1 VGFFVFAD
9 EVFVKEQIWGPPR
22 FMTVATTTE
31 IEERHSRE
39 AIEAE
44 IARFEE
50 RVQQLR
56 SGAITEEQFRPFRLK
71 HGTYG
76 QRQPGYQMLR
86 VKVAAGVLKPSQLR
100 VLARI
105 GDEYSTGRGH
115 LTTRENVQFHFV
127 KLENV
132 PAAMRLLADS
142 GLTTREACGNTV
154 RNVTACPVAGICS
167 GEAFDVTPYALGVS
181 RYLLRHP
188 DFHDLPRKFKIAF
201 SGCADD
207 GGCAVAGIHDVG
219 LIAQVWGSN
228 GTARRG
234 FKVLVGG
241 GLGSL
246 PTEAAVLA
254 DFLPEEELLPTIEAV
269 LRLFNEIGNRKNKF
283 KARLKFV
290 LREKG
295 IEELRRLVFEK
306 RKTSQA
312 PAEVFTVASQIRPA
326 LVSIAPAPLTPAP
339 ANGASDT
346 EYDRWAEH
354 NLMPQ
359 RQAGYGAIWIKLPA
373 GTFHSR
379 QMRVLA
385 DLLESQDLT
394 GVRIAINQDLVIPW
408 VPFDRVR
415 AIFNE
420 LHALDLAIPGARTI
434 SDVTG
439 CPGATTC
446 NLGITR
452 SLTLADVLSRE
463 LEGYS
468 DPEIQKLRIKI
479 SGCPNS
485 CGHHH
490 IADIGFYG
498 NARKIDDQQA
508 PFYQLLLGG
517 KVSAA
522 GAHFGRQI
530 MAVPARPIAAI
541 IRALLAFY
549 QQDRQPR
556 ESFSAWVTR
565 TPDSAI
571 VERLRPLVEV
581 TNSTEDIFLDWGDTE
596 TFSLKLGRGECA
608 A

>member
-1 VGFFVFAD
+1 MSVVALA
-9 EVFVKEQIWGPPR
+9 EV
-22 FMTVATTTE
+22 
-31 IEERHSRE
+31 EERHSRE

-44 IARFEE
+44 IVRFEE
-50 RVQQLR
+50 RAQQLR

-76 QRQPGYQMLR
+76 QRQPGFQMLR
-86 VKVAAGVLKPSQLR
+86 VKIAAGVLSPAQLR
-100 VLARI
+100 VLADI
-105 GDEYSTGRGH
+105 ADQYSTGRGH

-127 KLENV
+127 KLGNV
-132 PAAMRLLADS
+132 GAAMRLLADA

-154 RNVTACPVAGICS
+154 RNVTACPVAGICP
-167 GEAFDVTPYALGVS
+167 GEAFDVTPYALAVS

-201 SGCADD
+201 SGCEDD
-207 GGCAVAGIHDVG
+207 GACAVAGIHDVG
-219 LIAQVWGSN
+219 LIAQVRGNN
-228 GTARRG
+228 GTSRRG

-254 DFLPEEELLPTIEAV
+254 DFLPEEELLPTVEAI
-269 LRLFNEIGNRKNKF
+269 LRVFTETGNRKNKLM
-283 KARLKFV
+283 ARMKFV
-290 LREKG
+290 LRAKG
-295 IEELRRLVFEK
+295 IEEFRRLVAEK
-306 RKTSQA
+306 RKVSQA
-312 PAEVFTVASQIRPA
+312 PAETFVVPSPIRPS
-326 LVSIAPAPLTPAP
+326 LVTIAPLSSSAAETQ
-339 ANGASDT
+339 SDP

-354 NLMPQ
+354 NLMSQ

-373 GTFHSR
+373 GTLHSN
-379 QMRVLA
+379 QMRGVADVLEKNE
-385 DLLESQDLT
+385 LS
-394 GVRIAINQDLVIPW
+394 GVRIAVNQDLVIPW

-415 AIFNE
+415 AVYDE
-420 LHALDLAIPGARTI
+420 LRSLDLAIPGARTI

-463 LEGYS
+463 LDGYS

-498 NARKIDDQQA
+498 NVRKIGDQQA
-508 PFYQLLLGG
+508 PYYQLLLGG
-517 KVSAA
+517 RANADGVRFA
-522 GAHFGRQI
+522 RQI
-530 MAVPARPIAAI
+530 MSVPARPIPAI
-541 IRALLAFY
+541 IRELLAFY
-549 QQDRQPR
+549 QTDRQPA
-556 ESFSAWVTR
+556 ETFSAWVSR
-565 TPDSAI
+565 TPDKTI
-571 VERLRPLVEV
+571 KDRLLPLAEV
-581 TNSTEDIFLDWGDTE
+581 TATTEDLFVDWGDTE
-596 TFSLKLGRGECA
+596 TYSLKLGRGECVA
-608 A
+608 

>member
-1 VGFFVFAD
+1 
-9 EVFVKEQIWGPPR
+9 
-22 FMTVATTTE
+22 MTVATTTE
-31 IEERHSRE
+31 VEERHSRE

-50 RVQQLR
+50 RAQQLR
-56 SGAITEEQFRPFRLK
+56 RGEITEEQFRPFRLK

-76 QRQPGYQMLR
+76 QRQPGFQMLR
-86 VKVAAGVLKPSQLR
+86 VKVAAGVVTPAQLR
-100 VLARI
+100 ALAQI
-105 GDEYSTGRGH
+105 ADEYSTGRGH

-154 RNVTACPVAGICS
+154 RNVTSCPVAGICP

-207 GGCAVAGIHDVG
+207 GGCAAAGIHDVG
-219 LIAQVWGSN
+219 LIAQVRGIN

-269 LRLFNEIGNRKNKF
+269 LRVFSETGNRKNKL

-306 RKTSQA
+306 RKTVQS
-312 PAEVFTVASQIRPA
+312 PAEVFTVASPIRPA
-326 LVSIAPAPLTPAP
+326 LVTIAPLPLTS
-339 ANGASDT
+339 ASSNTPSDA
-346 EYDRWAEH
+346 EYERWADH
-354 NLMPQ
+354 NLMSQ
-359 RQAGYGAIWIKLPA
+359 RQPGYGAIWIKLPA
-373 GTFHSR
+373 GTFLSS
-379 QMRVLA
+379 QMRGLA
-385 DLLESQDLT
+385 DLLESHDLT

-408 VPFDRVR
+408 VSFDRVR
-415 AIFNE
+415 SIYND
-420 LHALDLAIPGARTI
+420 LRALDLALPGARTI

-463 LEGYS
+463 LAGYS

-498 NARKIDDQQA
+498 NVRKIADQQA
-508 PFYQLLLGG
+508 PYYQLLLGG
-517 KVSAA
+517 KVDSD
-522 GAHFGRQI
+522 GVRFGRQI
-530 MAVPARPIAAI
+530 MAVPARPIPTI
-541 IRALLAFY
+541 IRELLAFY
-549 QQDRQPR
+549 QQDRQSY
-556 ESFSAWVTR
+556 ESFSSWVAR
-565 TPDSAI
+565 IPDSAI
-571 VERLRPLVEV
+571 AERLRPLVEV
-581 TNSTEDIFLDWGDTE
+581 TGATEDVFLDWGDTE

>member
-1 VGFFVFAD
+1 
-9 EVFVKEQIWGPPR
+9 
-22 FMTVATTTE
+22 MTVATTTE

-50 RVQQLR
+50 RAQQLR

-76 QRQPGYQMLR
+76 QRQPGFQMLR

-100 VLARI
+100 VLAHI
-105 GDEYSTGRGH
+105 ADEYSTGRGH
-115 LTTRENVQFHFV
+115 LTTRENIQFHFV

-154 RNVTACPVAGICS
+154 RNVTACPVAGICP

-219 LIAQVWGSN
+219 LIAQVRGSN

-246 PTEAAVLA
+246 PTEAAVLT

-269 LRLFNEIGNRKNKF
+269 LRVFNETGNRKNKF

-312 PAEVFTVASQIRPA
+312 PTEIFTVPSPICPA
-326 LVSIAPAPLTPAP
+326 LVNISPAPLTLTLD
-339 ANGASDT
+339 NGASDAQ
-346 EYDRWAEH
+346 YDRWVEH

-359 RQAGYGAIWIKLPA
+359 RQTGYGAIWIKLPA

-379 QMRVLA
+379 QMRGLA
-385 DLLESQDLT
+385 DLLESEDLT
-394 GVRIAINQDLVIPW
+394 GVRIAVNQDLVIPW

-415 AIFNE
+415 AIYNG
-420 LHALDLAIPGARTI
+420 LRALDLAIPGARTI

-452 SLTLADVLSRE
+452 SLTLADELSRA
-463 LEGYS
+463 LEGYDDS
-468 DPEIQKLRIKI
+468 EIQKLRIKI

-498 NARKIDDQQA
+498 NMRKIEDQQA
-508 PFYQLLLGG
+508 PYYQLLLGG
-517 KVSAA
+517 KVNAD
-522 GAHFGRQI
+522 GVRFGRQI
-530 MAVPARPIAAI
+530 MAVPARPIPAI
-541 IRALLAFY
+541 IRELLAFY
-549 QQDRQPR
+549 QQDRQPD
-556 ESFSAWVTR
+556 ESFSTWVGR
-565 TPDSAI
+565 TPDKAI

-581 TNSTEDIFLDWGDTE
+581 TGSTEDIFLDWGDTE

>member
-1 VGFFVFAD
+1 
-9 EVFVKEQIWGPPR
+9 
-22 FMTVATTTE
+22 MTVATTTE
-31 IEERHSRE
+31 IEERHGRE

-50 RVQQLR
+50 SVKQRR

-76 QRQPGYQMLR
+76 QRQPGFQMLR

-100 VLARI
+100 VLAHI
-105 GDEYSTGRGH
+105 ADEYSTGRGH
-115 LTTRENVQFHFV
+115 LTTRENVQFHFL

-132 PAAMRLLADS
+132 PAAMRLLADC

-154 RNVTACPVAGICS
+154 RNVTACPIAGICP

-188 DFHDLPRKFKIAF
+188 DFHDLPRKFKIAL
-201 SGCADD
+201 SGCEDD
-207 GGCAVAGIHDVG
+207 GACAVAGIHDVG
-219 LIAQVWGSN
+219 LIAQVRGSN
-228 GTARRG
+228 GMARRG
-234 FKVLVGG
+234 FRVLVGG

-246 PTEAAVLA
+246 PTEAAVLT
-254 DFLPEEELLPTIEAV
+254 DFLPAEELLPTIEAV
-269 LRLFNEIGNRKNKF
+269 LRVFNETGNRKNKF

-295 IEELRRLVFEK
+295 VEELRRLVFEK

-312 PAEVFTVASQIRPA
+312 PAEVFTVPTPIRPA
-326 LVSIAPAPLTPAP
+326 LVTIAPAPLNRGPIGLEAD
-339 ANGASDT
+339 A

-354 NLMPQ
+354 NLLPQ

-373 GTFHSR
+373 GTFLSS
-379 QMRVLA
+379 QMRGLA
-385 DLLESQDLT
+385 DLLEKHELS

-415 AIFNE
+415 VIYDN
-420 LHALDLAIPGARTI
+420 LRALNLAIPGARTI

-463 LEGYS
+463 LAGYN

-485 CGHHH
+485 CGQHH

-498 NARKIDDQQA
+498 NVRKIGEQQA
-508 PFYQLLLGG
+508 PYYQLLLGG
-517 KVSAA
+517 RVNAE
-522 GAHFGRQI
+522 GVRFGRQI
-530 MAVPARPIAAI
+530 MAVPARPIPAI
-541 IRALLAFY
+541 LRELLAFY
-549 QQDRQPR
+549 QQDRQR
-556 ESFSAWVTR
+556 NESFSSWVGR
-565 TPDSAI
+565 TPDKSI
-571 VERLRPLVEV
+571 VERLRPLIEV
-581 TNSTEDIFLDWGDTE
+581 TSATEDIFLDWGDTE

>member
-1 VGFFVFAD
+1 
-9 EVFVKEQIWGPPR
+9 
-22 FMTVATTTE
+22 MTVATTTE
-31 IEERHSRE
+31 VEERHSRE

-50 RVQQLR
+50 RVHQLR
-56 SGAITEEQFRPFRLK
+56 RGEITEQQFRPFRLK

-76 QRQPGYQMLR
+76 QRQPGFQMLR
-86 VKVAAGVLKPSQLR
+86 VKIAAGVLKPSQLR

-105 GDEYSTGRGH
+105 ADEYSTGRGH

-132 PAAMRLLADS
+132 PVAMRLLADC

-154 RNVTACPVAGICS
+154 RNVTACPVAGICP

-207 GGCAVAGIHDVG
+207 GGCAVAGIHDIG
-219 LIAQVWGSN
+219 LIAQVRGSN
-228 GTARRG
+228 GTEHRG

-246 PTEAAVLA
+246 PTESAVLA

-269 LRLFNEIGNRKNKF
+269 LRVFKETGNRKNKF

-295 IEELRRLVFEK
+295 IAELRRLIFEK

-312 PAEVFTVASQIRPA
+312 PAEVFTVASPIRPV
-326 LVSIAPAPLTPAP
+326 LVNISPAPLTLSLDDA
-339 ANGASDT
+339 ARDS

-354 NLMPQ
+354 NLMAQ
-359 RQAGYGAIWIKLPA
+359 RQTGYGAIWIKLPA
-373 GTFHSR
+373 GTLHSR
-379 QMRVLA
+379 QMRGLA
-385 DLLESQDLT
+385 DLLEKHDLT
-394 GVRIAINQDLVIPW
+394 GVRIAINQDLVVPW
-408 VPFDRVR
+408 VPLDRAR
-415 AIFNE
+415 ATYND
-420 LHALDLAIPGARTI
+420 LRALDLAIPGARTI

-452 SLTLADVLSRE
+452 SLTLADELSRA
-463 LEGYS
+463 LEGYD
-468 DPEIQKLRIKI
+468 DPEVKKLRIKI

-485 CGHHH
+485 CGQHH

-498 NARKIDDQQA
+498 NARKIGDQQA
-508 PFYQLLLGG
+508 PYYQLLLGG
-517 KVSAA
+517 KVNAD
-522 GAHFGRQI
+522 GVRFGRQI
-530 MAVPARPIAAI
+530 MAVPARPIPAI
-541 IRALLAFY
+541 IRELLTFY
-549 QQDRQPR
+549 QQDRQR
-556 ESFSAWVTR
+556 GESFSDWVGR
-565 TPDSAI
+565 TPDSAV
-571 VERLRPLVEV
+571 VERLRPLATV
-581 TNSTEDIFLDWGDTE
+581 TNSTENIFLDWGDTE

>member
-1 VGFFVFAD
+1 
-9 EVFVKEQIWGPPR
+9 
-22 FMTVATTTE
+22 MTVATTTE
-31 IEERHSRE
+31 VEERHSRE

-44 IARFEE
+44 IARFDE
-50 RVQQLR
+50 RVHQLR
-56 SGAITEEQFRPFRLK
+56 RGEITEQQFRPFRLK

-76 QRQPGYQMLR
+76 QRQPGFQMLR

-105 GDEYSTGRGH
+105 ADEYSTGRGH

-132 PAAMRLLADS
+132 PVAMRLLADC

-154 RNVTACPVAGICS
+154 RNITACPVAGICP

-219 LIAQVWGSN
+219 LIAQVRGSN
-228 GTARRG
+228 GTAHRG

-246 PTEAAVLA
+246 PTESAVLA

-269 LRLFNEIGNRKNKF
+269 LRVFSETGNRKNKL

-295 IEELRRLVFEK
+295 IEELRRLIFEK

-312 PAEVFTVASQIRPA
+312 PAEVFTVASPILPV
-326 LVSIAPAPLTPAP
+326 LVNISPAPLTLSLDDAT
-339 ANGASDT
+339 SDS
-346 EYDRWAEH
+346 EYDRWAQH
-354 NLMPQ
+354 NLMAQ
-359 RQAGYGAIWIKLPA
+359 RQTGYGAIWIKLPA
-373 GTFHSR
+373 GTLHSR
-379 QMRVLA
+379 QMRGLA
-385 DLLESQDLT
+385 DLLEKHDLT
-394 GVRIAINQDLVIPW
+394 GVRIAINQDLVVPW
-408 VPFDRVR
+408 VPLDRAR
-415 AIFNE
+415 ATYND
-420 LHALDLAIPGARTI
+420 LRALDLAIPGALTI
-434 SDVTG
+434 SDVTA

-452 SLTLADVLSRE
+452 SLTLADELSRA
-463 LEGYS
+463 LEGYD
-468 DPEIQKLRIKI
+468 DPEIKKLRIKI

-485 CGHHH
+485 CGQHH

-498 NARKIDDQQA
+498 NVRKIGDQQA
-508 PFYQLLLGG
+508 PYYQLLLGG
-517 KVSAA
+517 KVNA
-522 GAHFGRQI
+522 GGVRFAREI
-530 MAVPARPIAAI
+530 MAVPARPIPAI
-541 IRALLAFY
+541 IRELLTFY
-549 QQDRQPR
+549 RQDRQPG
-556 ESFSAWVTR
+556 ESFSDWVGR
-565 TPDSAI
+565 TPDSAV
-571 VERLRPLVEV
+571 VERLRPLATV

>member
-1 VGFFVFAD
+1 
-9 EVFVKEQIWGPPR
+9 
-22 FMTVATTTE
+22 MTVATTNE

-44 IARFEE
+44 IAHFEE
-50 RVQQLR
+50 RAQQLR
-56 SGAITEEQFRPFRLK
+56 SGTITEEQFRPFRLK

-76 QRQPGYQMLR
+76 QRQPGFQMLR
-86 VKVAAGVLKPSQLR
+86 VKVAAGVLKPSHLR

-105 GDEYSTGRGH
+105 ADEYSTGRGH

-132 PAAMRLLADS
+132 PAAMRLLADC

-154 RNVTACPVAGICS
+154 RNVTACPVAGICP

-219 LIAQVWGSN
+219 LIAQVRGSN
-228 GTARRG
+228 GTAHRG

-246 PTEAAVLA
+246 PTEAAVLV
-254 DFLPEEELLPTIEAV
+254 DFLPEEELLPTIQAV
-269 LRLFNEIGNRKNKF
+269 LRVFSETGNRKNKF

-295 IEELRRLVFEK
+295 IDELRRLVFEK

-312 PAEVFTVASQIRPA
+312 PAEVFTAPSPIQPA
-326 LVSIAPAPLTPAP
+326 LVNISPAPLTLALD
-339 ANGASDT
+339 NGASDS
-346 EYDRWAEH
+346 EYDSWAEH

-359 RQAGYGAIWIKLPA
+359 RQTGYGAIWIKLPA

-379 QMRVLA
+379 QMRGLA
-385 DLLESQDLT
+385 NLLESQDLT
-394 GVRIAINQDLVIPW
+394 GVRIAVNQDLVIPW

-415 AIFNE
+415 AIYNE
-420 LHALDLAIPGARTI
+420 LRALDLAIPGARTI

-452 SLTLADVLSRE
+452 SLTLADELSRA
-463 LEGYS
+463 LEGYD

-498 NARKIDDQQA
+498 NMRKIEDQQA
-508 PFYQLLLGG
+508 PYYQLLLGG
-517 KVSAA
+517 KVSAD
-522 GAHFGRQI
+522 GVHFGRQI
-530 MAVPARPIAAI
+530 MAVPARPIPAI
-541 IRALLAFY
+541 IRELLAFY
-549 QQDRQPR
+549 QRERQSG
-556 ESFSAWVTR
+556 ESFSSWVGR
-565 TPDSAI
+565 TPDKAI
-571 VERLRPLVEV
+571 VERLHPLTEV

>member
-1 VGFFVFAD
+1 
-9 EVFVKEQIWGPPR
+9 
-22 FMTVATTTE
+22 MTVATATE
-31 IEERHSRE
+31 VEERHSRE

-44 IARFEE
+44 IALFEE

-56 SGAITEEQFRPFRLK
+56 RGEITEEQFRPFRLK

-76 QRQPGYQMLR
+76 QRQPGVQMLR

-100 VLARI
+100 VLAHI
-105 GDEYSTGRGH
+105 GDEYSTGRSH
-115 LTTRENVQFHFV
+115 LTTRENIQFHFV

-132 PAAMRLLADS
+132 PAAMRLLADC

-154 RNVTACPVAGICS
+154 RNVTACPLAGICP
-167 GEAFDVTPYALGVS
+167 GEVFDVTPYALGVS

-201 SGCADD
+201 SGCVDD

-219 LIAQVWGSN
+219 LIAQVRGSN
-228 GTARRG
+228 GNRCRG

-246 PTEAAVLA
+246 PTESAVLT

-269 LRLFNEIGNRKNKF
+269 LRVFNESGNRKNKL

-295 IEELRRLVFEK
+295 IQELRRLIFQK
-306 RKTSQA
+306 RNASHA
-312 PAEVFTVASQIRPA
+312 PAEVFTVASPIQPR
-326 LVSIAPAPLTPAP
+326 LVNISPAPLTLPL
-339 ANGASDT
+339 DT
-346 EYDRWAEH
+346 AAYDSEYDRWAEH
-354 NLMPQ
+354 NLMQQ
-359 RQAGYGAIWIKLPA
+359 RQSGYGAIWIKLPA

-379 QMRVLA
+379 QMRGLA
-385 DLLESQDLT
+385 DLLENHDLT

-408 VPFDRVR
+408 VPLDRVR
-415 AIFNE
+415 PIYNE
-420 LHALDLAIPGARTI
+420 LLALDLVVPGARTI
-434 SDVTG
+434 SDVTA

-452 SLTLADVLSRE
+452 SLTLADELSRA
-463 LEGYS
+463 LEGYA
-468 DPEIQKLRIKI
+468 DPEVKKLRIKI

-485 CGHHH
+485 CGQHH

-498 NARKIDDQQA
+498 NVRKIGEQQA
-508 PFYQLLLGG
+508 PYYQLLLGG
-517 KVSAA
+517 KVNSD
-522 GAHFGRQI
+522 GVRFGRQI
-530 MAVPARPIAAI
+530 MAVPARPIPAI
-541 IRALLAFY
+541 LRALLSFY
-549 QQDRQPR
+549 QQDRR
-556 ESFSAWVTR
+556 SGESFSAWVGR
-565 TPDSAI
+565 TPDEAI
-571 VERLRPLVEV
+571 VERLHPFVEV
-581 TNSTEDIFLDWGDTE
+581 TNTAEDIFLDWGDTE

>member
-1 VGFFVFAD
+1 
-9 EVFVKEQIWGPPR
+9 
-22 FMTVATTTE
+22 MTVATTTE
-31 IEERHSRE
+31 VEERHSRE

-50 RVQQLR
+50 RVHQLR
-56 SGAITEEQFRPFRLK
+56 RGEITEAQFRPFRLK

-76 QRQPGYQMLR
+76 QRQPGLQMLR
-86 VKVAAGVLKPSQLR
+86 VKVAAGVLKTSQLR

-105 GDEYSTGRGH
+105 ADEYSTARGH

-132 PAAMRLLADS
+132 PAAMRLLADC

-154 RNVTACPVAGICS
+154 RNVTACPLAGICP
-167 GEAFDVTPYALGVS
+167 GEVFDVTPYALGVS

-219 LIAQVWGSN
+219 LIAQVRGSN
-228 GTARRG
+228 GTGRRG

-246 PTEAAVLA
+246 PTESAVLS

-269 LRLFNEIGNRKNKF
+269 LRVFSETGNRKNKF

-295 IEELRRLVFEK
+295 IEELRRLIFEK
-306 RKTSQA
+306 RTSSQA
-312 PAEVFTVASQIRPA
+312 PAEVFTVASPIGPA
-326 LVSIAPAPLTPAP
+326 LVNISPGPLTLTLDNAK
-339 ANGASDT
+339 SDS

-359 RQAGYGAIWIKLPA
+359 RQPGYAAIWIKLPA

-379 QMRVLA
+379 QMRGLA
-385 DLLESQDLT
+385 GLLENHDLT
-394 GVRIAINQDLVIPW
+394 GVRIAVNQDLVIPW
-408 VPFDRVR
+408 VSLDHVR
-415 AIFNE
+415 AIYNDLRE
-420 LHALDLAIPGARTI
+420 LDLAIPGARTI

-452 SLTLADVLSRE
+452 SLTLAEELSRA
-463 LEGYS
+463 LEGYA
-468 DPEIQKLRIKI
+468 DPEIKKLRVKI

-485 CGHHH
+485 CGQHH

-498 NARKIDDQQA
+498 NARKIEDQQA
-508 PFYQLLLGG
+508 PYYQLLLGG
-517 KVSAA
+517 KVNAD
-522 GAHFGRQI
+522 GVRFGRQI
-530 MAVPARPIAAI
+530 MAVPARPIPAI
-541 IRALLAFY
+541 LGELLSFY
-549 QQDRQPR
+549 QQDRRPG
-556 ESFSAWVTR
+556 EAFSSWVGR
-565 TPDSAI
+565 TPDKAI
-571 VERLRPLVEV
+571 VERLQPFVEV
-581 TNSTEDIFLDWGDTE
+581 TASTEAIFLDWGDTE
-596 TFSLKLGRGECA
+596 TYSLKLGRGECA

>member
-1 VGFFVFAD
+1 MPEHLVMWAFSFGTRIFGNKNLGVR
-9 EVFVKEQIWGPPR
+9 V
-22 FMTVATTTE
+22 MSVATLPE

-44 IARFEE
+44 IVRFEE
-50 RVQQLR
+50 RARQLQ
-56 SGAITEEQFRPFRLK
+56 SGEITDEQFRPFRLK

-76 QRQPGYQMLR
+76 QRQPGFQMLR
-86 VKVAAGVLKPSQLR
+86 IKIAAGVLKPVQLR
-100 VLARI
+100 VLAQI
-105 GDEYSTGRGH
+105 ADEYSTGRGH
-115 LTTRENVQFHFV
+115 LTTRENIQFHFV

-132 PAAMRLLADS
+132 SATMRLLADA

-154 RNVTACPVAGICS
+154 RNVTACPVAGICP

-201 SGCADD
+201 SGCEND
-207 GGCAVAGIHDVG
+207 GDCAVAGIHDVG
-219 LIAQVWGSN
+219 LIAQVRGSN
-228 GTARRG
+228 GTSHRG

-254 DFLPEEELLPTIEAV
+254 EFLPEEELLPTIEAI
-269 LRLFNEIGNRKNKF
+269 LRVFSETGNRKNKL

-295 IEELRRLVFEK
+295 IEELRRLVAEK
-306 RKTSQA
+306 RKVSQA
-312 PAEVFTVASQIRPA
+312 PAEAFTVPSPIKPA
-326 LVSIAPAPLTPAP
+326 LVTIAPTPLSSSMKEAQ
-339 ANGASDT
+339 SDP

-354 NLMPQ
+354 NLMSQ
-359 RQAGYGAIWIKLPA
+359 RQAGYGTVWIKLPA
-373 GTFHSR
+373 GTFHSN
-379 QMRVLA
+379 QMRGLA
-385 DLLESQDLT
+385 DVLEKNELA
-394 GVRIAINQDLVIPW
+394 GVRIAVNQDLVVPW

-415 AIFNE
+415 AVYDA
-420 LHALDLAIPGARTI
+420 LLALDLAAPGARTI

-452 SLTLADVLSRE
+452 SLTLADELSRA
-463 LEGYS
+463 LVGYD

-498 NARKIDDQQA
+498 NMRKIEDQQA
-508 PFYQLLLGG
+508 PYYQMLLGG
-517 KVSAA
+517 KVNADGVRFA
-522 GAHFGRQI
+522 RQI
-530 MAVPARPIAAI
+530 MAVPARPIPAI
-541 IRALLAFY
+541 IRELLAFY
-549 QQDRQPR
+549 QTDRQPA
-556 ESFSAWVTR
+556 ETFSAWV
-565 TPDSAI
+565 
-571 VERLRPLVEV
+571 
-581 TNSTEDIFLDWGDTE
+581 
-596 TFSLKLGRGECA
+596 
-608 A
+608 